1 MISVENKDYKI
12 RVFNDI
18 GSLKE
23 RKDYDLKKIDN
34 SIYLKIEKN
43 KYSDDEVQEKQFF
56 NDSEKIIKEFQNTN
70 SIIFDFRNNL
80 GGTSK
85 YLNHFLQALIYDEK
99 TNEKDFEFTRWYNS
113 LYAGE
118 KRINTRMMINKATGR
133 APSEYINYYLENLDK
148 KYLIKE
154 EYEEVVIN
162 PWYKGKIYILINPL
176 TTSAPEKFILVLK
189 KVFGQNVIIIGQNSL
204 GALEFTDTY
213 DYLLPNSKIELRLSA
228 VDYRNTL
235 LLNTE
240 KCWHGDTFG
249 IFPDYWCIPQ
259 DIVTT
264 LSYLT
269 GNKNLEKYIKL

>member
-99 TNEKDFEFTRWYNS
+99 TNEKDFEFT
-113 LYAGE
+113 
-118 KRINTRMMINKATGR
+118 
-133 APSEYINYYLENLDK
+133 
-148 KYLIKE
+148 
-154 EYEEVVIN
+154 
-162 PWYKGKIYILINPL
+162 
-176 TTSAPEKFILVLK
+176 
-189 KVFGQNVIIIGQNSL
+189 
-204 GALEFTDTY
+204 
-213 DYLLPNSKIELRLSA
+213 
-228 VDYRNTL
+228 
-235 LLNTE
+235 
-240 KCWHGDTFG
+240 
-249 IFPDYWCIPQ
+249 
-259 DIVTT
+259 
-264 LSYLT
+264 
-269 GNKNLEKYIKL
+269 

>member
-1 MISVENKDYKI
+1 MCYTGNTDNLLKTVHNNQTLFRFCIFFPTVIKNTMISVENKDYKI

-23 RKDYDLKKIDN
+23 RKYYDFKKIDN

-148 KYLIKE
+148 
-154 EYEEVVIN
+154 N
-162 PWYKGKIYILINPL
+162 ILLMKNM
-176 TTSAPEKFILVLK
+176 K
-189 KVFGQNVIIIGQNSL
+189 K
-204 GALEFTDTY
+204 
-213 DYLLPNSKIELRLSA
+213 
-228 VDYRNTL
+228 
-235 LLNTE
+235 
-240 KCWHGDTFG
+240 
-249 IFPDYWCIPQ
+249 
-259 DIVTT
+259 
-264 LSYLT
+264 
-269 GNKNLEKYIKL
+269 